1 MKLKFWGAARQVTG
15 SSHLLTIG
23 GKNVMLDCGLVQGN
37 RKLAALQNKEFAI
50 APTMLDALVLSHTHV
65 DHCGNIPGL
74 VKNGYAHPVH
84 CTSATADLAA
94 ILMRDS
100 AHIQEQDAMFL
111 NKKLAKKGEPPIE
124 PLYSADDAER
134 TVPLLKPHEY
144 GQEVEVLPNAAMVVR
159 YKDAGHVLGSAFVE
173 TELRE
178 AGRTLKLTFSGD
190 LGRRNMPILRD
201 PEVASPAEILILES
215 TYGDRLHQEYAM
227 AEAQLAEAAGR
238 VIARG
243 GKIIVPAFSVGRTQ
257 ELVYALNR
265 LWNTGKLPRVP
276 VYVDSPLSVNAT
288 AAFRA
293 HPECFDDEVLRDMKT
308 DPDPFG
314 FDGLIYTANVEES
327 KRINMVAGACIIIS
341 ASGMAESGRILHHLR
356 NNIQDPKN
364 AVFIVGFQAEN
375 TLGRR
380 IVEKQPEVKVFG
392 EPVKLNAEVVTFNA
406 FSAHGDRDE
415 LRTFAKQ
422 VASGGT
428 LRKIFLVHGEEQS
441 MTALH
446 GYLVQ
451 DLPGVEVNMPARGEV
466 FEI

>member
-1 MKLKFWGAARQVTG
+1 MKIKFWGAARMVTG

-23 GKNVMLDCGLVQGN
+23 DKNVMLDCGLVQGN
-37 RKLAALQNKEFAI
+37 RKLAAQMNKEFAI
-50 APTMLDALVLSHTHV
+50 APPLLDALVLSHTHI
-65 DHCGNIPGL
+65 DHCGNIPNL
-74 VKNGYAHPVH
+74 VRHAYAHPIH

-111 NKKLAKKGEPPIE
+111 NKKLKRKGQPPVE
-124 PLYSADDAER
+124 PLYTIDDADR
-134 TVPLLKPHEY
+134 TAPLLKSHPY
-144 GQEVEVLPNAAMVVR
+144 DTEVEVLPDAGMVVR

-173 TELRE
+173 TEIKE
-178 AGRTLKLTFSGD
+178 AGRTVKLTFSGD
-190 LGRRNMPILRD
+190 IGRRNMPILRD
-201 PEVASPAEILILES
+201 PETASPAEILIIES

-227 AEAQLAEAAGR
+227 AEAELEAAAKR

-257 ELVYALNR
+257 ELVYALNK
-265 LWNTGKLPRVP
+265 LWNAGRLPRVP

-293 HPECFDDEVLRDMKT
+293 HPECFDDDILREMKT

-314 FDGLIYTANVEES
+314 FDGLIYTQNVEES
-327 KRINMVAGACIIIS
+327 KRINLLNAPCIIIS

-356 NNIQDPKN
+356 NNIEDPKN

-375 TLGRR
+375 TLGRK
-380 IVEKQPEVKVFG
+380 IVEKQPEVKIFG
-392 EPVKLNAEVVTFNA
+392 EPVKLNCEVVTFNA

-422 VASGGT
+422 VAAGGT
-428 LRKIFLVHGEEQS
+428 LRKIFLVHGEQHAMS
-441 MTALH
+441 ALH
-446 GYLVQ
+446 DYLIQ